1 MSLFS
6 YLPHPSPKVLLVDDE
21 KEYVLTLSERLVT
34 RNVGSYAVFN
44 GQEALDLIGDDQP
57 DVMVLDLKMPGIDG
71 LTVLKQTKEN
81 NPNIEIIIL
90 TGHGSEEDKETCMH
104 LGAFAYLQKPADID
118 KLSSTINEA
127 YKKIASRRQAKD
139 S

>member
-1 MSLFS
+1 
-6 YLPHPSPKVLLVDDE
+6 
-21 KEYVLTLSERLVT
+21 LSERLVT
-34 RNVGSYAVFN
+34 RNVGPYAVFN

-71 LTVLKQTKEN
+71 ISVLKQTKEN
-81 NPNIEIIIL
+81 NPNIEVIIL
-90 TGHGSEEDKETCMH
+90 TGHGSEADKQTCIH
-104 LGAFAYLQKPADID
+104 LGAFAYLQKPVDID

-127 YKKIASRRQAKD
+127 YNKIASRRKVKG